1 MIKKVIISNLF
12 ILLAVGVLGFTTTL
26 AAAASFNDTEYPG
39 LTSYYAANI
48 NLTVGT
54 PINVTIPIVDLTP
67 GRYDDFMVTAT
78 NTSTVPS
85 SLIVTLNN
93 STAIIGTGI
102 HTQKHGDSIIGT
114 SGDLANITNIAV
126 WVDTSIGQS
135 DLVPSLSDFV
145 MLYNGTW
152 LPGAGILPLSSSFAL
167 SLIAGG
173 VPLTSQPLNMTN
185 SINYTIHYIVSLPS
199 NLTGSQV
206 AAGTSVQG
214 EQGSIGNTLA
224 LQNN

>member
-1 MIKKVIISNLF
+1 MIKKVIISSLF

-26 AAAASFNDTEYPG
+26 ATAAPFNDTEYPG
-39 LTSYYAANI
+39 QTSYYAANI

-54 PINVTIPIVDLTP
+54 PINMTFPIVDLTP
-67 GRYDDFMVTAT
+67 GRYDDFVVTAT

-102 HTQKHGDSIIGT
+102 HQQKHGDSVIGT
-114 SGDLANITNIAV
+114 PGDLANITNIAV
-126 WVDTSIGQS
+126 WVDTSIGQ
-135 DLVPSLSDFV
+135 DHPV
-145 MLYNGTW
+145 
-152 LPGAGILPLSSSFAL
+152 PLSSDSVMNYTGFWSPGIGSLPVGFAL
-167 SLIAGG
+167 NSIPSGL
-173 VPLTSQPLNMTN
+173 PLTSQSLTMAN
-185 SINYTIHYIVSLPS
+185 STNYTIHYIVSLPT
-199 NLTGSQV
+199 LTGSEV

>member
-1 MIKKVIISNLF
+1 MIKKVIISSLF

-26 AAAASFNDTEYPG
+26 ATAAPFNDTEYPG
-39 LTSYYAANI
+39 QTSYYAANI

-54 PINVTIPIVDLTP
+54 PINVTLPIVDLTP
-67 GRYDDFMVTAT
+67 GRYDDFKVTAT

-102 HTQKHGDSIIGT
+102 YTQKHGDSVIGS

-126 WVDTSIGQS
+126 WVDTSSGQV
-135 DLVPSLSDFV
+135 DPVPSSYDYV
-145 MLYNGTW
+145 MNFNSSW
-152 LPGAGILPLSSSFAL
+152 SAGANILPLSSSFPL
-167 SLIAGG
+167 SSIVSEG
-173 VPLTSQPLNMTN
+173 PLTSQPLNMTN
-185 SINYTIHYIVSLPS
+185 STNYTIHYIVSLP

-206 AAGTSVQG
+206 TAGTSVQG
-214 EQGSIGNTLA
+214 EQGSIGNILA